1 MTILNLPTF
10 TEQTEK
16 TPEQK
21 LLESLQQMQI
31 ERPSVPAAEVPRFT
45 RYGNRMAE
53 RGGFGVLPQEQLSGM
68 TQQQVDE
75 YERQRKQARRSGVSE
90 TLLRMGQAFQGMDAS
105 GLALERQ
112 QARQA
117 QQQKAEQEELLKQ
130 FADDPRYAD
139 MIKLYRAGLDPRLAA
154 GTPKTGS
161 VERFTL
167 YDKITGKPVRTILKS
182 EAENIDRTKFIVGPL
197 ADPFAN
203 GKVDDDIETWAVTD
217 RDGNRA
223 PDLINPTEEEIKSVV
238 AQGYFLNKTPQ
249 LTSAGKAKDIGE
261 IKGWNDQNG
270 LEKRAISYNTLV
282 NTGQR
287 IINNLYENPES
298 VLATGDIAQVFD
310 QIGQEFKAA
319 GVLINQEEKTKFVN
333 NTDPK
338 IRNAITELASQTA
351 ITESQLLDFA
361 YQIAKVRGQEGRG
374 LSDQDFR
381 NFQKIISAGRTADQK
396 ASVLYEFIT
405 GVGSE
410 IKSELDYTRELKN
423 LTLGRNPQD
432 REANAIIT
440 GINDLYTVGFG
451 KIDNPFI
458 QQPAPTTPTT
468 QTTDGIP
475 RVRIKL

>member
-1 MTILNLPTF
+1 MIFGKP
-10 TEQTEK
+10 QTPL
-16 TPEQK
+16 TPEQ
-21 LLESLQQMQI
+21 QMQ
-31 ERPSVPAAEVPRFT
+31 
-45 RYGNRMAE
+45 
-53 RGGFGVLPQEQLSGM
+53 
-68 TQQQVDE
+68 
-75 YERQRKQARRSGVSE
+75 
-90 TLLRMGQAFQGMDAS
+90 
-105 GLALERQ
+105 RQ
-112 QARQA
+112 QRLGLGLSALSDVFGRRDPIAGTMQRQAMLQA
-117 QQQKAEQEELLKQ
+117 QQKEAEQKKKQEELNKQ
-130 FADDPRYAD
+130 LNTALEQSNLPQSQKDLF
-139 MIKLYRAGLDPRLAA
+139 KLLPIESKANAIMRTLE
-154 GTPKTGS
+154 TPKTGS

-223 PDLINPTEEEIKSVV
+223 PDLINPTEEELKSLV

-310 QIGQEFKAA
+310 QIGQEFQAA

-381 NFQKIISAGRTADQK
+381 NFQKIISAGRTANQK
-396 ASVLYEFIT
+396 ASALYEFIT

-451 KIDNPFI
+451 QINNPFI
-458 QQPAPTTPTT
+458 QQPIPTTS
-468 QTTDGIP
+468 TTDGIP

>member
-1 MTILNLPTF
+1 MSFGTP
-10 TEQTEK
+10 QTPL
-16 TPEQK
+16 TPEQLQRQQRLGLGLSALSDVFARRDPIAGTMQRQAFLK
-21 LLESLQQMQI
+21 QQQMQ
-31 ERPSVPAAEVPRFT
+31 AE
-45 RYGNRMAE
+45 
-53 RGGFGVLPQEQLSGM
+53 
-68 TQQQVDE
+68 
-75 YERQRKQARRSGVSE
+75 
-90 TLLRMGQAFQGMDAS
+90 
-105 GLALERQ
+105 
-112 QARQA
+112 
-117 QQQKAEQEELLKQ
+117 QKKKQEELNKQ
-130 FADDPRYAD
+130 LNTAIEQSNIPQSQKDLF
-139 MIKLYRAGLDPRLAA
+139 KLLPIESKANALMKTLE
-154 GTPKTGS
+154 TPKAGS
-161 VERFTL
+161 LERFTL

-238 AQGYFLNKTPQ
+238 AQGFFLNKTPQ
-249 LTSAGKAKDIGE
+249 LTSAGKAKDVGE

-319 GVLINQEEKTKFVN
+319 GVLINQEEKTKFVD

-338 IRNAITELASQTA
+338 IRNAITELAADTA

-381 NFQKIISAGRTADQK
+381 NFQKIISAGRTAEQK
-396 ASVLYEFIT
+396 ASALYEFIT

-451 KIDNPFI
+451 QINNPFI
-458 QQPAPTTPTT
+458 QQPIPTT

>member
-1 MTILNLPTF
+1 MSRGIPTQNLQMPTTQQPTGVLSARQQQVGLALSALSDVF
-10 TEQTEK
+10 GRRDPIAGTMQR
-16 TPEQK
+16 QAV
-21 LLESLQQMQI
+21 LRQQQMQ
-31 ERPSVPAAEVPRFT
+31 AE
-45 RYGNRMAE
+45 
-53 RGGFGVLPQEQLSGM
+53 
-68 TQQQVDE
+68 
-75 YERQRKQARRSGVSE
+75 
-90 TLLRMGQAFQGMDAS
+90 
-105 GLALERQ
+105 
-112 QARQA
+112 
-117 QQQKAEQEELLKQ
+117 QKKKQEELNKQ
-130 FADDPRYAD
+130 LNAAIEQSNIPQSQKDLF
-139 MIKLYRAGLDPRLAA
+139 KLLPIESKANAIMKTLE
-154 GTPKTGS
+154 TPKTGS
-161 VERFTL
+161 LERFTL

-182 EAENIDRTKFIVGPL
+182 EAENIDRTKFILGPL
-197 ADPFAN
+197 ADPFAD
-203 GKVDDDIETWAVTD
+203 GQVDDDLETWAITD
-217 RDGNRA
+217 REGNRVR
-223 PDLINPTEEEIKSVV
+223 DLINPTEEEIKSVV
-238 AQGYFLNKTPQ
+238 EQGLFINKTPQ

-338 IRNAITELASQTA
+338 IRNAITELAADTA

-381 NFQKIISAGRTADQK
+381 NFQKIISAGRTAQQK
-396 ASVLYEFIT
+396 ASALYEFIT

-451 KIDNPFI
+451 QINNPFI
-458 QQPAPTTPTT
+458 QQPIPTTQTI

-475 RVRIKL
+475 RVRLTL

>member
-1 MTILNLPTF
+1 MSFGRP
-10 TEQTEK
+10 QTPL
-16 TPEQK
+16 TPEQ
-21 LLESLQQMQI
+21 LQRQQRLGLSLSALSDVFSRRDPIAGTMQRQAVLRQQQMQ
-31 ERPSVPAAEVPRFT
+31 AE
-45 RYGNRMAE
+45 
-53 RGGFGVLPQEQLSGM
+53 
-68 TQQQVDE
+68 
-75 YERQRKQARRSGVSE
+75 
-90 TLLRMGQAFQGMDAS
+90 
-105 GLALERQ
+105 
-112 QARQA
+112 
-117 QQQKAEQEELLKQ
+117 QKKKQEELNKQ
-130 FADDPRYAD
+130 LNTAIEQSNIPQSQKDLF
-139 MIKLYRAGLDPRLAA
+139 KLLPIESKANALMKTLE
-154 GTPKTGS
+154 TPKAGS
-161 VERFTL
+161 LERFTL

-238 AQGYFLNKTPQ
+238 AQGFFLNKTPQ
-249 LTSAGKAKDIGE
+249 LTSAGKAKDVGE

-319 GVLINQEEKTKFVN
+319 GVLINQEEKTKFVD

-338 IRNAITELASQTA
+338 IRNAITELAADTA

-381 NFQKIISAGRTADQK
+381 NFQKIISAGRTAEQK
-396 ASVLYEFIT
+396 ASALYEFIT

-451 KIDNPFI
+451 QINNPFI
-458 QQPAPTTPTT
+458 QQPIPTT
-468 QTTDGIP
+468 QTTDGIQ

>member
-1 MTILNLPTF
+1 MAITNLFQGLGQRIGRGLTEVGGYDPMQQVSPEEAARRRQEGLAALQRSLGRSTAILSGDPRRVQF
-10 TEQTEK
+10 AEEQTQRA
-16 TPEQK
+16 EQDK
-21 LLESLQQMQI
+21 LLQQ
-31 ERPSVPAAEVPRFT
+31 
-45 RYGNRMAE
+45 
-53 RGGFGVLPQEQLSGM
+53 
-68 TQQQVDE
+68 
-75 YERQRKQARRSGVSE
+75 
-90 TLLRMGQAFQGMDAS
+90 
-105 GLALERQ
+105 LAQ
-112 QARQA
+112 
-117 QQQKAEQEELLKQ
+117 
-130 FADDPRYAD
+130 DPRYAEQ
-139 MIKLYRAGLDPRLAA
+139 IKLLRAGLDPRLAA
-154 GTPKTGS
+154 GTSKAGS

-197 ADPFAN
+197 ADPFAD
-203 GKVDDDIETWAVTD
+203 GQVDDDLETYAITD
-217 RDGNRA
+217 REGNRVR
-223 PDLINPTEEEIKSVV
+223 DLINPTEEEIKSVV
-238 AQGYFLNKTPQ
+238 AQGLFINKTPQ

-270 LEKRAISYNTLV
+270 LEKRAVSYNTLV

-319 GVLINQEEKTKFVN
+319 GVLINQEEKTKFVD

-338 IRNAITELASQTA
+338 IRNAITELASETA

-381 NFQKIISAGRTADQK
+381 NFQKIISAGRTAEQK
-396 ASVLYEFIT
+396 ASALYEFIT

-451 KIDNPFI
+451 QINNPFI
-458 QQPAPTTPTT
+458 QQPIPTTG
-468 QTTDGIP
+468 TTDGIP

>member
-1 MTILNLPTF
+1 MIFKKP
-10 TEQTEK
+10 QTPL
-16 TPEQK
+16 TPEQ
-21 LLESLQQMQI
+21 QMQ
-31 ERPSVPAAEVPRFT
+31 
-45 RYGNRMAE
+45 
-53 RGGFGVLPQEQLSGM
+53 
-68 TQQQVDE
+68 
-75 YERQRKQARRSGVSE
+75 
-90 TLLRMGQAFQGMDAS
+90 
-105 GLALERQ
+105 RQ
-112 QARQA
+112 QRIGLGLSALSDVFSRRDPIAGTMQRQA
-117 QQQKAEQEELLKQ
+117 VLRQQKMQAEQKKKQEELNKQ
-130 FADDPRYAD
+130 LNTAIEQSNIPQSQKDLF
-139 MIKLYRAGLDPRLAA
+139 KLLPIESKANALMKTLE
-154 GTPKTGS
+154 TPKTGS
-161 VERFTL
+161 LERFTL
-167 YDKITGKPVRTILKS
+167 YEKITGKPVRTILKS
-182 EAENIDRTKFIVGPL
+182 EAENIDRTKYIVGPL

-249 LTSAGKAKDIGE
+249 LTSAGKAKDVGE

-298 VLATGDIAQVFD
+298 VLATGDIAQVLD

-319 GVLINQEEKTKFVN
+319 GVLINQEEKTKFVD

-338 IRNAITELASQTA
+338 IRNAITELASETA

-381 NFQKIISAGRTADQK
+381 NFQKIISAGRTAEQK
-396 ASVLYEFIT
+396 ASALYEFIT

-451 KIDNPFI
+451 QINNPFI
-458 QQPAPTTPTT
+458 QQPIPTT

>member
-1 MTILNLPTF
+1 MSFGRP
-10 TEQTEK
+10 QTPL
-16 TPEQK
+16 TPEQ
-21 LLESLQQMQI
+21 LQRQQRLGLGLSALSDVFARRDPIAGTMQRQAVLRQQQMQ
-31 ERPSVPAAEVPRFT
+31 AE
-45 RYGNRMAE
+45 
-53 RGGFGVLPQEQLSGM
+53 
-68 TQQQVDE
+68 
-75 YERQRKQARRSGVSE
+75 
-90 TLLRMGQAFQGMDAS
+90 
-105 GLALERQ
+105 
-112 QARQA
+112 
-117 QQQKAEQEELLKQ
+117 QKKKQEELNKQ
-130 FADDPRYAD
+130 LNTAIEQSNIPQSQKDLF
-139 MIKLYRAGLDPRLAA
+139 KLLPIESKANALMKTLE
-154 GTPKTGS
+154 TPKTGS
-161 VERFTL
+161 LERFTL

-249 LTSAGKAKDIGE
+249 LTSAGKAKDVGE

-319 GVLINQEEKTKFVN
+319 GVLINQEEKTKFVD

-338 IRNAITELASQTA
+338 IRNAITELASETA

-381 NFQKIISAGRTADQK
+381 NFQKIISAGRTAEQK
-396 ASVLYEFIT
+396 ASALYEFIT

-451 KIDNPFI
+451 QINNPFI
-458 QQPAPTTPTT
+458 QQPISTTG
-468 QTTDGIP
+468 TTDGIP

>member
-1 MTILNLPTF
+1 MARGIPTQNLQMPSTQPTGIPSARQQQVGLALSALSDVLGRRDPIAG
-10 TEQTEK
+10 TMQR
-16 TPEQK
+16 QAV
-21 LLESLQQMQI
+21 LRQQQMQ
-31 ERPSVPAAEVPRFT
+31 AE
-45 RYGNRMAE
+45 
-53 RGGFGVLPQEQLSGM
+53 QK
-68 TQQQVDE
+68 
-75 YERQRKQARRSGVSE
+75 RK
-90 TLLRMGQAFQGMDAS
+90 
-105 GLALERQ
+105 
-112 QARQA
+112 
-117 QQQKAEQEELLKQ
+117 QEELNKQ
-130 FADDPRYAD
+130 LNTAIEQSNIPQSQKDLF
-139 MIKLYRAGLDPRLAA
+139 KLLPMESKANAIMRTLE
-154 GTPKTGS
+154 TPKTS
-161 VERFTL
+161 LERFTL
-167 YDKITGKPVRTILKS
+167 YDKNTGKPVRTILKS
-182 EAENIDRTKFIVGPL
+182 EAENIDRAKFIIGPL
-197 ADPFAN
+197 ADPFAD
-203 GKVDDDIETWAVTD
+203 GKVDDDLETWAVTD

-223 PDLINPTEEEIKSVV
+223 PDLINPTEEEIRSVV
-238 AQGYFLNKTPQ
+238 KAGFFINKTPQ

-338 IRNAITELASQTA
+338 IRNAITELAAQTA

-381 NFQKIISAGRTADQK
+381 NFQKIISAGRTAEQK
-396 ASVLYEFIT
+396 ASALYEFIT

-451 KIDNPFI
+451 QINNPFI
-458 QQPAPTTPTT
+458 QQPIPTT
-468 QTTDGIP
+468 QTTDGIQ

>member
-1 MTILNLPTF
+1 MIFGKP
-10 TEQTEK
+10 QTPL
-16 TPEQK
+16 TPEQ
-21 LLESLQQMQI
+21 QMQ
-31 ERPSVPAAEVPRFT
+31 
-45 RYGNRMAE
+45 
-53 RGGFGVLPQEQLSGM
+53 
-68 TQQQVDE
+68 
-75 YERQRKQARRSGVSE
+75 
-90 TLLRMGQAFQGMDAS
+90 
-105 GLALERQ
+105 RQ
-112 QARQA
+112 QRLGLGLSALSDVFGRRDPIAGTMQRQAMLQA
-117 QQQKAEQEELLKQ
+117 QQKEAEQKKKQEELNKQ
-130 FADDPRYAD
+130 LNTALEQSNLPQSQKDLF
-139 MIKLYRAGLDPRLAA
+139 KLLPIESKANAIMRTLE
-154 GTPKTGS
+154 TPKTGS

-223 PDLINPTEEEIKSVV
+223 PDLINPTEEELKSLV

-310 QIGQEFKAA
+310 QIGQEFQAA

-381 NFQKIISAGRTADQK
+381 NFQKIISAGRTANQK
-396 ASVLYEFIT
+396 ASALYEFIT

-451 KIDNPFI
+451 QINNPFI
-458 QQPAPTTPTT
+458 QQPIPTTQTT

>member
-1 MTILNLPTF
+1 MSFGRP
-10 TEQTEK
+10 QTPL
-16 TPEQK
+16 TPEQMQRQQRVG
-21 LLESLQQMQI
+21 LGLSALSDVFARRDPIAGTMQRQAVLRQQQMQ
-31 ERPSVPAAEVPRFT
+31 AE
-45 RYGNRMAE
+45 
-53 RGGFGVLPQEQLSGM
+53 
-68 TQQQVDE
+68 
-75 YERQRKQARRSGVSE
+75 
-90 TLLRMGQAFQGMDAS
+90 
-105 GLALERQ
+105 
-112 QARQA
+112 
-117 QQQKAEQEELLKQ
+117 QKKKQEELNKQ
-130 FADDPRYAD
+130 LNAAIEQSNIPKSQKDLF
-139 MIKLYRAGLDPRLAA
+139 KLLPIESKANAIMKTLE
-154 GTPKTGS
+154 TPKTGS

-182 EAENIDRTKFIVGPL
+182 EAENIDRAKFIIGPL

-261 IKGWNDQNG
+261 VKGWNDQNG

-298 VLATGDIAQVFD
+298 VLATGDIAQVLD

-319 GVLINQEEKTKFVN
+319 GVLINQEEKTKFVD

-338 IRNAITELASQTA
+338 IRNAITELAAQTA

-381 NFQKIISAGRTADQK
+381 NFQKIISAGRTAEQK
-396 ASVLYEFIT
+396 ASALYEFIT

-451 KIDNPFI
+451 QINNPFI
-458 QQPAPTTPTT
+458 QQPIPTT
-468 QTTDGIP
+468 QTTDGIQ

>member
-1 MTILNLPTF
+1 MSFGRP
-10 TEQTEK
+10 QTPL
-16 TPEQK
+16 TPEQLQRQQRLGLGLSALSDVFAK
-21 LLESLQQMQI
+21 RDPIAGTMQRQAVLRQQQMQ
-31 ERPSVPAAEVPRFT
+31 AE
-45 RYGNRMAE
+45 
-53 RGGFGVLPQEQLSGM
+53 
-68 TQQQVDE
+68 
-75 YERQRKQARRSGVSE
+75 
-90 TLLRMGQAFQGMDAS
+90 
-105 GLALERQ
+105 
-112 QARQA
+112 
-117 QQQKAEQEELLKQ
+117 QKKKQEELNKQ
-130 FADDPRYAD
+130 LNAAIEQSNIPKSQKDLF
-139 MIKLYRAGLDPRLAA
+139 KLLPIESKANAIMKTLE
-154 GTPKTGS
+154 TPKTGS

-319 GVLINQEEKTKFVN
+319 GVLINQEEKTKFVD

-338 IRNAITELASQTA
+338 IRNAITELAAQTA

-381 NFQKIISAGRTADQK
+381 NFQKIISAGRTAEQK
-396 ASVLYEFIT
+396 SSALYEFIT

-451 KIDNPFI
+451 QINNPFI
-458 QQPAPTTPTT
+458 QQPIPTT
-468 QTTDGIP
+468 QTTDGIQ